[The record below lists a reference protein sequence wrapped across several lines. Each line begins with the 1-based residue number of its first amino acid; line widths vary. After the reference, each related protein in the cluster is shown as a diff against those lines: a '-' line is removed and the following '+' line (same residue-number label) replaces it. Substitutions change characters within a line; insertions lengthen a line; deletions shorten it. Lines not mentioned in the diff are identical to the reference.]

1 MMTIKLNQSNVAFAS
16 YMAGDMSI
24 AYAPAVADFVLSVMI
39 WGQMPALSL

>member
-16 YMAGDMSI
+16 YTAVDMSI
-24 AYAPAVADFVLSVMI
+24 AYALAVADFVLSVMI